1 MSKLAQNYPTIR
13 KIIYA
18 LVVAVCGGM
27 VVAGVI
33 TEAQSAVY
41 LAYIGSG
48 LGALAAILAGVNVS
62 PPVVTLEPSEY
73 EVGPALDP
81 SEIARQVAAQL
92 NYGVAQHIDT
102 AIDTANASVA
112 DIRRQAEQMY
122 GEFRGQ

>member
-13 KIIYA
+13 KLIYA
-18 LVVAVCGGM
+18 VVVLVCGGL
-27 VVAGVI
+27 VIAGII

-48 LGALAAILAGVNVS
+48 LGALAAILASVNVS

-73 EVGPALDP
+73 EIGPAVDP

-92 NYGVAQHIDT
+92 NYGVTQGRA
-102 AIDTANASVA
+102 AIDTATASVA
-112 DIRRQAEQMY
+112 DARRQVEQAF
-122 GEFRGQ
+122 GEYHGR

>member
-18 LVVAVCGGM
+18 IVVAVCGGM

-41 LAYIGSG
+41 LAYVGSG
-48 LGALAAILAGVNVS
+48 LGALAAILAGINVS

-73 EVGPALDP
+73 EVHPPLDP
-81 SEIARQVAAQL
+81 ADIARQVAAQL
-92 NYGVAQHIDT
+92 NYGVAQGRAALDT
-102 AIDTANASVA
+102 ATASVA
-112 DIRRQAEQMY
+112 DIRRQAEQAY